1 MILSNRRSLAL
12 LALSSAPPS
21 PVPLLFL
28 WDIKTDVGEMTKA
41 FGTPFLVS
49 SGRIVSM
56 SESAS
61 S

>member
-1 MILSNRRSLAL
+1 
-12 LALSSAPPS
+12 
-21 PVPLLFL
+21 
-28 WDIKTDVGEMTKA
+28 VGEMTKA